1 MLPFWFL
8 VTIVMVRMIAIC
20 AMVSAGLP
28 IGGVLGTLH
37 HVTTPPP
44 STLETQACVETPP
57 SGENCLVTSTDMENC
72 TGPAGDVQA
81 PCKHVPIFGIFIR
94 TADISRA
101 LNISQGPGAK
111 TARTRSLD

>member
-44 STLETQACVETPP
+44 STLPTPSCVETPH
-57 SGENCLVTSTDMENC
+57 SGEDFLVTC
-72 TGPAGDVQA
+72 TIMDHCGASAEDVTA
-81 PCKHVPIFGIFIR
+81 PCKHVPAFGIFMS
-94 TADISRA
+94 TDINP
-101 LNISQGPGAK
+101 LNISPGPGAK